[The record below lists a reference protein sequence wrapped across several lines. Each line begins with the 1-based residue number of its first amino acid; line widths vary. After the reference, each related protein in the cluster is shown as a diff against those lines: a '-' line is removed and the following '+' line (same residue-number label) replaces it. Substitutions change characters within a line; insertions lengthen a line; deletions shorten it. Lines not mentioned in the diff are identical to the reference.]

1 MPMRV
6 LFYFVL
12 GYVAGS
18 WVRETARR
26 NGSTDLALP
35 SVPLMSAQTVDSLI
49 EITGIGPFFE
59 QALNTLGIWTFSD
72 LAREDADT
80 LAERL
85 GGRISAERI
94 RRERW
99 IEQARERARR

>member
-1 MPMRV
+1 MRV

-18 WVRETARR
+18 WVRDASRR
-26 NGSTDLALP
+26 QGTSDLALP
-35 SVPLMSAQTVDSLI
+35 SVQSMGAQTVDPLV
-49 EITGIGPFFE
+49 EITGIGPVFE
-59 QALNTLGIWTFSD
+59 QALNTLGIWTFGD
-72 LAREDADT
+72 LAREDADA

-99 IEQARERARR
+99 IEQA

>member
-1 MPMRV
+1 MRV

-18 WVRETARR
+18 WVRDASRR
-26 NGSTDLALP
+26 QAASDRALP
-35 SVPLMSAQTVDSLI
+35 SVQSMSAQTVDPLV
-49 EITGIGPFFE
+49 EITGIGPVFE
-59 QALNTLGIWTFSD
+59 QALNTLGIWTFGD
-72 LAREDADT
+72 LAREDADA

-85 GGRISAERI
+85 GGRVSAERI

-99 IEQARERARR
+99 IEQARERARG

>member
-1 MPMRV
+1 MRV

-18 WVRETARR
+18 WVRQTARQDE
-26 NGSTDLALP
+26 SPDLAL
-35 SVPLMSAQTVDSLI
+35 SAGRLMSAQTVDPLI
-49 EITGIGPFFE
+49 ELTGIGPVFE

-72 LAREDADT
+72 LAREDADA

-99 IEQARERARR
+99 IEQARERAGR